1 MILESMNFHTGSPSC
16 AGSRTSSVS
25 GDFGIV
31 VGRDCLQIHE
41 QQVNISEYH
50 NLVNNGVPYMHHSLY
65 NDRGLQEM
73 ITS

>member
-1 MILESMNFHTGSPSC
+1 MILESMHFHRGSPPC
-16 AGSRTSSVS
+16 AGARTSSLS

-31 VGRDCLQIHE
+31 VGRDRLEIHE
-41 QQVNISEYH
+41 QQVNISEYQ

-73 ITS
+73 VTS